1 MRLLFL
7 TFYFRPDLSA
17 GSFRATSL
25 VGELAASPGP
35 IESIEVLSTMPN
47 RYSTFRE
54 AAEPLEADGI
64 VRIDRFAV
72 RGHASGLVDQV
83 MTFASYALPALR
95 AARSRR
101 FDAVFATS
109 SRLFTA
115 FLGAVVART
124 RRVPLYLDIRD
135 IFVESIGPL
144 LPRWIRWAALPVL
157 EAIESFTI
165 RSAAKVNLVSEGFR
179 GYFES
184 KYPQTRFSYFTNGI
198 DDEFLEQPAATQ
210 SPVAPQSLPASE
222 SPVAADHVGRRPTIL
237 YAGNIGEGQ
246 GLHQILP
253 ELARRTADRYDFVV
267 VGDGGTRTQLAAA
280 AQGLTNLKLVPPVK
294 RTELRAMYGQAAVLF
309 LHLNDMPAFRRVL
322 PSKLFEY
329 AATGKPVLAG
339 VAGHAAGFVEREIR
353 NAAVFAPCD
362 VDGAMAALARLRL
375 EPTDRR
381 DFIDR
386 FARKRVAREMSRD
399 IIESLAPG
407 RGPAA

>member
-1 MRLLFL
+1 
-7 TFYFRPDLSA
+7 
-17 GSFRATSL
+17 
-25 VGELAASPGP
+25 
-35 IESIEVLSTMPN
+35 
-47 RYSTFRE
+47 
-54 AAEPLEADGI
+54 
-64 VRIDRFAV
+64 
-72 RGHASGLVDQV
+72 
-83 MTFASYALPALR
+83 
-95 AARSRR
+95 
-101 FDAVFATS
+101 
-109 SRLFTA
+109 
-115 FLGAVVART
+115 
-124 RRVPLYLDIRD
+124 VPLYLDIRD

-157 EAIESFTI
+157 EAIESFTV
-165 RSAAKVNLVSEGFR
+165 RSATKVNLVSEGFR

-184 KYPQTRFSYFTNGI
+184 KYPQTRFAYFTNGI
-198 DDEFLEQPAATQ
+198 DDEFLEQPPGSD
-210 SPVAPQSLPASE
+210 SPAASE
-222 SPVAADHVGRRPTIL
+222 SPAGTGGVGQRPTIL

-267 VGDGGTRTQLAAA
+267 VGDGGTRAQLADG
-280 AQGLTNLKLVPPVK
+280 AQGLANLKLVPPVK
-294 RTELRAMYGQAAVLF
+294 RAELRAMYARAAVLF

-362 VDGAMAALARLRL
+362 VDGAMAALARLRM

-381 DFIDR
+381 DFIER
-386 FARKRVAREMSRD
+386 FARKRVAREMSHD

-407 RGPAA
+407 RGPAS